1 MASLVIKA
9 MRSKRLVRDEVE
21 PARAAVLDAIG
32 NTVAR
37 ATIEYRIAL
46 QANLRKLPALFG
58 KRRVDDHNAE
68 VVSRRCLDRVAAI
81 VAIQLDVVYIVERA
95 ELEAAHRAQRTPAER
110 QRIERETRQQM
121 PDALA
126 VSGAAAIV

>member
-9 MRSKRLVRDEVE
+9 MRRKRLVRDEVE
-21 PARAAVLDAIG
+21 PARAAVLDAVG

-37 ATIEYRIAL
+37 ATIKHRIAL

-68 VVSRRCLDRVAAI
+68 VVSRRCLDRVTAV
-81 VAIQLDVVYIVERA
+81 VAVQLDVTHLVQRA
-95 ELEAAHRAQRTPAER
+95 ELEAAK
-110 QRIERETRQQM
+110 
-121 PDALA
+121 
-126 VSGAAAIV
+126 